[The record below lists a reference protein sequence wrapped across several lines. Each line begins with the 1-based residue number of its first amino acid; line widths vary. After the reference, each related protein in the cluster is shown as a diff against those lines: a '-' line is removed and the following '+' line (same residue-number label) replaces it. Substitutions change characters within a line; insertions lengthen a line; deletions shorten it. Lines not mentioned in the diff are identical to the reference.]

1 MLENLVASGIV
12 MGAFYA
18 LLALGIVIVHKATN
32 VVNFA
37 HGEMLMIAA
46 FATYALH
53 TQLGL
58 NYGSAL
64 VIAIVAAGILGAVT
78 FELSYRP
85 LMKDGLVSIL
95 LAMVGLAFVLRG
107 AARTLWGGK
116 GDYLTLDPVLPSNPI
131 FLGTIALVPQQLL
144 ALAGAGVAFAGLGIL
159 FMKTQLGKSMRATA
173 DNPKAA
179 LLLGV
184 RVDRVRLYA
193 FMMSAAIAGLTA
205 VLMAPLTLIY
215 PDMGFA
221 LFVKAFAAAALG
233 GLNSPVGAVVGGLIL
248 GVVEQLGAGYIDSS
262 LQQISGFLV
271 IMFTLI
277 FLPTGLFGATA
288 TRRA

>member
-1 MLENLVASGIV
+1 MFENLVASGIV

-46 FATYALH
+46 FATYSLH

-95 LAMVGLAFVLRG
+95 LAMVGVAFVLRG
-107 AARTLWGGK
+107 AARILWGGK

-131 FLGTIALVPQQLL
+131 FIGTVALVPQQLL

-193 FMMSAAIAGLTA
+193 FMMSAAIAGLAA

-248 GVVEQLGAGYIDSS
+248 GVAEQLGAGYIDSS

-271 IMFTLI
+271 IMFTLTL
-277 FLPTGLFGATA
+277 LPTGLFGATA